1 MSSRFPTLATEII
14 ELIATFLEPV
24 DLRFLRLVSRELNR
38 KTLTSFGRANF
49 ATIHTDLTYESLE
62 RIRTISKSEHFA
74 RHVQCLQVKDP
85 PDGII
90 GKRFHWPRRFSGGL
104 AKNLNRADLLR
115 DLLSQGLLNCR
126 SFVIY
131 DSKSPHDTE
140 CLVPNDAVDL
150 ILSIVA
156 RADIALQSFTVRYR
170 PLDFEDWRR
179 LQMPLSQTPKFVK
192 AWSQIEELALD
203 FEIVF
208 DHRTW
213 VLLILSA
220 PKLRKLSLRFGM
232 TDTSLFMQQLS
243 SLHELNKLEELSLR
257 PASATEDAITSL
269 LLKNRDTLHSL
280 SLQYTTL
287 NDEGTWSTIFE
298 NMKGQFP
305 QLQNFELFLLKEG
318 ANYDRVVF
326 SALLKYPVIPGSEV
340 RGPTGRLEYDSRRI
354 ESMADP
360 VRLRYW
366 VTRQLAGIEYHGK
379 EIDRVLSALVDTV
392 ETS

>member
-38 KTLTSFGRANF
+38 KTLRSFGRANF
-49 ATIHTDLTYESLE
+49 ATIHTDLSHESLE

-74 RHVQCLQVKDP
+74 RHVQCLQVKAP
-85 PDGII
+85 RDGII
-90 GKRFHWPRRFSGGL
+90 DKRFHWPRRFSRGL
-104 AKNLNRADLLR
+104 AKNFNRADLLR
-115 DLLSQGLLNCR
+115 DLLSQCLLNCR

-131 DSKSPHDTE
+131 NSEPPHDTD
-140 CLVPNDAVDL
+140 CLVPNDAVGL

-156 RADIALQSFTVRYR
+156 RADIALQSFTVRYI
-170 PLDFEDWRR
+170 PFSLPNWQWLEV
-179 LQMPLSQTPKFVK
+179 PLSQTPKFVK

-203 FEIVF
+203 FAVVF
-208 DHRTW
+208 DHRAW
-213 VLLILSA
+213 VLLVLSA
-220 PKLRKLSLRFGM
+220 PKLRKLSLRFGLR
-232 TDTSLFMQQLS
+232 DTSLFMQQLS
-243 SLHELNKLEELSLR
+243 SLHELNKLEELSLS
-257 PASATEDAITSL
+257 PYSATEEAITSL

-280 SLQYTTL
+280 SLEYIIL
-287 NDEGTWSTIFE
+287 EHEWSTIFE

-305 QLQNFELFLLKEG
+305 QLQNFELFCLKET
-318 ANYDRVVF
+318 ANFDRLVC

-340 RGPTGRLEYDSRRI
+340 RGPKGDLEYDSRRI

-366 VTRQLAGIEYHGK
+366 CITKVGGNGY
-379 EIDRVLSALVDTV
+379 RVSW
-392 ETS
+392 EGN